1 MSEEGAADA
10 GRRLTHPVG
19 ALLREPLR
27 TVDEIPVYAMSAPS
41 SAVQPVALIV
51 RAQ

>member
-1 MSEEGAADA
+1 MSEESAADA
-10 GRRLTHPVG
+10 GRPLTHAVG

-27 TVDEIPVYAMSAPS
+27 SVDEIPVYAMSAPS
-41 SAVQPVALIV
+41 SAVQPVALAL